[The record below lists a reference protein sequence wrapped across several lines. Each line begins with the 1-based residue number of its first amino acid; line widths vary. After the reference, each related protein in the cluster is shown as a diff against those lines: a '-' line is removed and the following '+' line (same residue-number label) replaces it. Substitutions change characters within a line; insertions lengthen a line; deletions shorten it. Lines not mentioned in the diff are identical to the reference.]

1 MGQSMFRL
9 FSPFTVSGRFALML
23 AINLIAS
30 GGGSAQ
36 EMPDQMRER
45 DHDHER
51 PGPTLVSPANGS
63 TVDHQFTVR
72 IGFAGANPHGPSEG
86 TGIVLGPPPPLD
98 GGPPP
103 RGDRDGP
110 AEGTGLA
117 PSFHPRAPH
126 FVLLVDSPAMV
137 SGIAFKPDAQHIAFP
152 AGIPQMTVT
161 LTPGE
166 HHLLLQTLDHD
177 GSITMRHP
185 PEAISVTVKG

>member
-1 MGQSMFRL
+1 MFRL

-36 EMPDQMRER
+36 EMRER

-63 TVDHQFTVR
+63 MVDHEFTVR
-72 IGFAGANPHGPSEG
+72 IGFAGGGGPHGPSEG
-86 TGIVLGPPPPLD
+86 TGIVMGPPQPAD

-103 RGDRDGP
+103 RPERDGP
-110 AEGTGLA
+110 AEGTGLT
-117 PSFHPRAPH
+117 PGGGFQRRPH
-126 FVLLVDSPAMV
+126 FVLLVDSPALD
-137 SGIAFKPDAQHIAFP
+137 SGSAFKPDAQHIAFP
-152 AGIPQMTVT
+152 AGIPQMTVS
-161 LTPGE
+161 LPPGQ

-177 GSITMRHP
+177 GSISMRHP
-185 PEAISVTVKG
+185 PETITVVVKG